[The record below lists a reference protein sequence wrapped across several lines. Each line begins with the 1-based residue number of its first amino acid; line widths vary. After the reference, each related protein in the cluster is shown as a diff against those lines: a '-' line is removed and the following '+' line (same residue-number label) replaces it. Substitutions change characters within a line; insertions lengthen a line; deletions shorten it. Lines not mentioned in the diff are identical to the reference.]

1 MYKGGFQMN
10 WTAKDLDTYLQQTE
24 YIDTLLVPLVKVETD
39 LDKMKNGASS
49 TDFLMNLTMFI
60 ETQFKGRMV
69 LVPPFS
75 YTPSVD
81 LAQMGR
87 TWSEDLSRM
96 PFKHIFF
103 LTTDP
108 AWTSTELAGEV
119 IWLPAIPL
127 ESMDAK
133 LRQSILEDQLRQL
146 VPKFSAAWAGQ

>member
-1 MYKGGFQMN
+1 MN
-10 WTAKDLDTYLQQTE
+10 WTAKDLDTYLQQVE

-39 LDKMKNGASS
+39 LAKMKSAASS
-49 TDFLMNLTMFI
+49 SDFLMHLTMFV
-60 ETQFKGRMV
+60 ESQFKGRMV

-81 LAQMGR
+81 MEQMGKA
-87 TWSEDLSRM
+87 WGDDLSQM

-108 AWTSTELAGEV
+108 AWTSIELKGQV

-127 ESMDAK
+127 ESMDAQLK
-133 LRQSILEDQLRQL
+133 QSILEDQFRQL
-146 VPKFSAAWAGQ
+146 VPKFTAAWSGQ